1 MATKKTLSKHFIIIP
16 KQVNIM
22 ITAKIKGNPKII
34 PVNESSAYYLQFK
47 KRSKEPLFYL
57 GGSGK
62 YG

>member
-1 MATKKTLSKHFIIIP
+1 
-16 KQVNIM
+16 M

-62 YG
+62 CG